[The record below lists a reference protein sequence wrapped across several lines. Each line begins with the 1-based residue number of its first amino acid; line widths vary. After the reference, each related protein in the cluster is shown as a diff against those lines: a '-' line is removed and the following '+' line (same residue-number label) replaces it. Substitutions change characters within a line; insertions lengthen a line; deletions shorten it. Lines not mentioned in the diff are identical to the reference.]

1 MNYAVIENNIVIN
14 TIVAETKQIAEEV
27 TGLLCIE
34 YTNEDPTGI
43 GWTYDGTNFIAPV
56 VEPIEE
62 N

>member
-1 MNYAVIENNIVIN
+1 MNYAVIENNTVIN

-34 YTNEDPTGI
+34 YTNEDPAGI
-43 GWTYDGTNFIAPV
+43 GWIYDGINFIP
-56 VEPIEE
+56 PTIEE